1 MVKRKYIDSN
11 ELKQELIHCHT
22 IGKPSE
28 KLMLMLYKIASE
40 FVRGFYIKDSS
51 YDFNDGI
58 SEGFL
63 RCVEMW
69 DRFDITKNT
78 CPFSYFTQTVYTTL
92 LQMKI
97 KSERVN
103 RKRILTKLDENGLF
117 YLDDTSNYEFEK
129 YLQSRKIIKK

>member
-1 MVKRKYIDSN
+1 MAKRNYINSD
-11 ELKQELIHCHT
+11 ELRQELIHCHT

-28 KLMLMLYKIASE
+28 KLMLMFWKIAKE

-69 DRFDITKNT
+69 NKFDITLNT
-78 CPFSYFTQTVYTTL
+78 DPFSYFSQTVYTTL

-103 RKRILTKLDENGLF
+103 KKRILTKLDENGKF
-117 YLDDTSNYEFEK
+117 YLDDLSNYEFEK